1 MFKTFEEQKA
11 STHRCNYLSQQKQGG
26 SRMMYDKK
34 EHRRIVGSTYVQ
46 YM

>member
-1 MFKTFEEQKA
+1 MYTTLGEQKTN
-11 STHRCNYLSQQKQGG
+11 SHKNNKLSQQKQGQN
-26 SRMMYDKK
+26 RQQYAKK